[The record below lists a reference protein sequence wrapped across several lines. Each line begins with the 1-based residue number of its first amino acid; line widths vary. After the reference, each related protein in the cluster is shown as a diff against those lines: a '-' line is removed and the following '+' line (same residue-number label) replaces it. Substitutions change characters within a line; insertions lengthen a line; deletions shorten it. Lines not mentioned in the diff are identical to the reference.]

1 MSHRQQED
9 QQLSQQIQ
17 EVFEHK
23 RATYGSPR
31 IQKILARKGIHCGCK
46 RVARLMREQGLA
58 ARIRRRHPHTTVR
71 EPAHPVA
78 DNVLNR
84 EFQASAPNERW
95 VGDITYISTQEGW
108 LYLAVILDLYSRRCV
123 GWAMGEHPDEQLA
136 EAALRQA
143 LVGRQPPR
151 GLLHHTDRGSTYTSA
166 AYRRLVTE
174 SGMITCIPHWAISVR
189 WSLNSKLYFIDSSS
203 SLLIRVKLT

>member
-1 MSHRQQED
+1 
-9 QQLSQQIQ
+9 
-17 EVFEHK
+17 
-23 RATYGSPR
+23 
-31 IQKILARKGIHCGCK
+31 
-46 RVARLMREQGLA
+46 MREQGLA

-166 AYRRLVTE
+166 AYRRLVAE
-174 SGMITCIPHWAISVR
+174 SGMIASMSRTGNCWDNAVAESFFSTLKTECIHRTGFHSRHQAQSVIFEYVEVFYNR
-189 WSLNSKLYFIDSSS
+189 QRLHS
-203 SLLIRVKLT
+203 SLGYLSPVEFEQQAFFP